1 MPGFGTDRDGGGGVK
16 KTYRDDWRVI
26 VTIAPRSISDFGF
39 DGLGDIAGPVTSG
52 PVEVAIAP
60 RRLGDFGFASMGD
73 RLASNDIEGDYRRRC
88 EELLAALLEKP
99 HVREGRVE
107 CTETHTC
114 SLCGYGWDVLTAE
127 EAANPGNRQ
136 DEYTVEGEPVC
147 CEAAIAEFRAERG
160 IPALAETGGAA

>member
-1 MPGFGTDRDGGGGVK
+1 MK

-39 DGLGDIAGPVTSG
+39 DGLGDIAGAVTSG
-52 PVEVAIAP
+52 PMEVAIAP
-60 RRLGDFGFASMGD
+60 RRLGDLGFVSMSD
-73 RLASNDIEGDYRRRC
+73 RLASTDVEGDYRRRC

-99 HVREGRVE
+99 HVREGRVA

-114 SLCGYGWDVLTAE
+114 SHCGYAWEVLTAE
-127 EAANPGNRQ
+127 EAADHSTNY
-136 DEYTVEGEPVC
+136 DEHSVEGEPCC
-147 CEAAIAEFRAERG
+147 CEKAIAEFRAERG